1 MSYDFCGM
9 LKKLLI
15 SEEYN
20 YSNDEADRLI
30 KTHSNVI
37 IQGIMS
43 NNLNATAM
51 ALQMADEKS
60 GEGQSN

>member
-1 MSYDFCGM
+1 MSFDFVGM

-20 YSNDEADRLI
+20 YSEDDAERLI
-30 KTHSNVI
+30 KSHSNVI
-37 IQGIMS
+37 MQGIMS

-51 ALQMADEKS
+51 ALKMADEQT
-60 GEGQSN
+60 GEGQPN